1 MAFGFAFRCL
11 TNRPHSN
18 SEKPE
23 LDLEPKLLVI
33 DTTVACSLS
42 NLPKATP
49 ELRTE
54 ALRTSPTAPIGRR
67 LGTAPLPKKVHGGSL
82 SRLDSTESGH
92 RGRSP
97 ESQVRRVERAPRFAS
112 GSEEPS
118 SKPRFRFRR
127 RGRDHVSIR
136 TLAPTEVGV
145 GTRNKAPFELPLPTF
160 ANGCP
165 SPTEVDYE
173 HSLLR
178 PAAWSVFDCRSR
190 RRSPCQP
197 GRSQVDSAM
206 VPSTAIGYQ
215 PTRTAPLPFE
225 LAPSTAPK
233 SATRYDPRQESEA
246 PPVRFVA
253 FRRSQHKWSTNAP
266 GFPPPHSSSALR
278 VSHPLN
284 GLIPPGPCGF
294 VSCHFRP

>member
-23 LDLEPKLLVI
+23 LDQEPKLLVI

-67 LGTAPLPKKVHGGSL
+67 LGTAPLPKEVHGGSL
-82 SRLDSTESGH
+82 SRLDSTESVH

-173 HSLLR
+173 HSTAQ

-190 RRSPCQP
+190 RLRLVS
-197 GRSQVDSAM
+197 
-206 VPSTAIGYQ
+206 
-215 PTRTAPLPFE
+215 
-225 LAPSTAPK
+225 LAEAKSIQQWFQARR
-233 SATRYDPRQESEA
+233 SATNRLA
-246 PPVRFVA
+246 
-253 FRRSQHKWSTNAP
+253 QHLYL
-266 GFPPPHSSSALR
+266 SSSHRLPLR
-278 VSHPLN
+278 RAPRGTTRSKNQRRLP
-284 GLIPPGPCGF
+284 
-294 VSCHFRP
+294 